1 MPTPWQ
7 PISLDVLE
15 RIYGDGAEAQQARY
29 SAALETFTQVYGP
42 GPVHGFRAPGRVNLI
57 GEHTDYNGGFVLPV
71 ALDRDVLLLARP
83 RSDSLVRLHNVEAA
97 FPPQTFTIGP
107 AIPSAPR
114 GDWSNYVR
122 GAAQMVIQQVGAQ
135 QSNSHQAGPPAHET
149 DTLRITDYGLRITDY
164 AFVRGMDA
172 LVVAAA
178 PYGVPRGAG
187 VSSSSALTVVA
198 ALALARLNGWQPDPV
213 PFARLCS
220 EAEWYV
226 GTRGGM
232 MDQFIA
238 LLARPGHALFLDCR
252 PQGPAP
258 SQAEGPRY
266 SLAHVRLPSKV
277 RIMVADSGVHHTNV
291 RGEYNLRVAACR
303 AGVACLRARYP
314 GIAKLRDVQDV
325 DWAELAPLLPEAL
338 AVAEARVRGA
348 DLDDVPLPTD
358 DAALRV
364 RACCR
369 HVHSENARVQAT
381 VAALE
386 AGDVATAGRLLN
398 EAHTSAR
405 DDYEISCPELEVLV
419 EAARAVE
426 GTAGARLT
434 GAGWGGCIVALVHQ
448 EAVAQFEVEVSHRY
462 REATGR
468 EAAIFAC
475 SAGGG
480 AELVFTAE

>member
-1 MPTPWQ
+1 MPTPLQ

-97 FPPQTFTIGP
+97 FPPQTFPLGP

-135 QSNSHQAGPPAHET
+135 QTNSHQAGPPAHET
-149 DTLRITDYGLRITDY
+149 DTLRITDY

-252 PQGPAP
+252 PQGVD
-258 SQAEGPRY
+258 QY
-266 SLAHVRLPSKV
+266 NFAHVPLPSNV

-314 GIAKLRDVQDV
+314 GIVKLRDVQDV

-338 AVAEARVRGA
+338 AVAEARARGT
-348 DLDDVPLPTD
+348 DLDGVPLPTG

-386 AGDVATAGRLLN
+386 AGDVATVGRLLN

-448 EAVAQFEVEVSHRY
+448 EAVAQFEIEVSRRY

>member
-1 MPTPWQ
+1 MPTPLQ
-7 PISLDVLE
+7 LISLDVLE
-15 RIYGDGAEAQQARY
+15 RIYDEGAEAQQARY

-71 ALDRDVLLLARP
+71 ALERDVLLLARP
-83 RSDSLVRLHNVEAA
+83 RSDSLVRLHNVEPA

-114 GDWSNYVR
+114 GDWTNYVR
-122 GAAQMVIQQVGAQ
+122 GAAQMVAQ
-135 QSNSHQAGPPAHET
+135 E
-149 DTLRITDYGLRITDY
+149 YGLRITDY
-164 AFVRGMDA
+164 ALRNASPPVRGMDA
-172 LVVAAA
+172 LVVAAS
-178 PYGVPRGAG
+178 PHGVPRGAG

-198 ALALARLNGWQPDPV
+198 ALALAWLNGWQPDPV

-252 PQGPAP
+252 PQGVD
-258 SQAEGPRY
+258 QY
-266 SLAHVRLPSKV
+266 TFAHVRLPSKV
-277 RIMVADSGVHHTNV
+277 RIMVADSGVHHANV
-291 RGEYNLRVAACR
+291 RGEFNLRVAACR

-314 GIAKLRDVQDV
+314 GIAKLRDVQEV

-348 DLDDVPLPTD
+348 DLDGVPLPTG

-448 EAVAQFEVEVSHRY
+448 EAVAQFEVEVSRRY